1 MGYEV
6 LKEAL
11 PGYAKDIKLNLS
23 SMVTTSKLS
32 EQQLWGAI
40 LGTAIAS
47 RNARV
52 IAELSADAIARL
64 SDVAYTAAKGAA
76 AIMAMNNVYYRG
88 MHLLG
93 DPEYQNLGDGLRMN
107 LMAHHGVD
115 KLDFELWSLAVSAIN
130 GCRRCLESHEQ
141 VLVKAGA
148 SRETVQEA
156 VKIAAIVN
164 SVAVM
169 LEAETRWLKQH
180 PGFAGVW
187 PPLSPS

>member
-6 LKEAL
+6 LKEEL
-11 PGYAKDIKLNLS
+11 PEYAKDIKLNLS
-23 SMVTTSKLS
+23 SMVNTSKLS

-47 RNARV
+47 RNAKV
-52 IAELSADAIARL
+52 IAELSAEAKTHL
-64 SDVAYTAAKGAA
+64 SDVAYVAAKGAA
-76 AIMAMNNVYYRG
+76 ALMAMNNVYYRG

-93 DPEYQNLGDGLRMN
+93 DPEYQNLRAGLRMN
-107 LMAHHGVD
+107 FMANHGVD

-130 GCRRCLESHEQ
+130 RCQRCLESHEQ

-164 SVAVM
+164 SVSVT
-169 LEAETRWLKQH
+169 LEAEDSL
-180 PGFAGVW
+180 A
-187 PPLSPS
+187 

>member
-52 IAELSADAIARL
+52 IAELSADAKARL

-76 AIMAMNNVYYRG
+76 AVMAMNNVYYRG

-93 DPEYQNLGDGLRMN
+93 DPEYQNLRAGLRMN
-107 LMAHHGVD
+107 LMANHGVD

-130 GCRRCLESHEQ
+130 GCQRCLESHEQ

-164 SVAVM
+164 SVAVT
-169 LEAETRWLKQH
+169 LEAEDSL
-180 PGFAGVW
+180 A
-187 PPLSPS
+187 

>member
-11 PGYAKDIKLNLS
+11 PEYAKDIKLNLS
-23 SMVTTSKLS
+23 SMINTSKLT
-32 EQQLWGAI
+32 EQQLWGAV

-47 RNARV
+47 RNPRV
-52 IAELSADAIARL
+52 IAELSAEAKGRL
-64 SDVAYTAAKGAA
+64 SDVAYVAAKGAA

-93 DPEYQNLGDGLRMN
+93 DPEYQNLRAGLRMN
-107 LMAHHGVD
+107 LMATHGVE

-130 GCRRCLESHEQ
+130 GCQRCLESHEQ

-164 SVAVM
+164 SVAVT
-169 LEAETRWLKQH
+169 LEAEDSL
-180 PGFAGVW
+180 A
-187 PPLSPS
+187 

>member
-1 MGYEV
+1 M

-11 PGYAKDIKLNLS
+11 PEYAKDIKLNLS
-23 SMVTTSKLS
+23 SMVNTSKLS

-47 RNARV
+47 RNPRV
-52 IAELSADAIARL
+52 IAELSAEAKGRL
-64 SDVAYTAAKGAA
+64 SDVAYVAAKGAA

-93 DPEYQNLGDGLRMN
+93 DPEYQNLRAGLRMN
-107 LMAHHGVD
+107 LMASHGVD

-130 GCRRCLESHEQ
+130 GCQRCLESHEQ

-164 SVAVM
+164 SVAVT
-169 LEAETRWLKQH
+169 LEAEDSL
-180 PGFAGVW
+180 A
-187 PPLSPS
+187 